1 MKKKRNITL
10 NSYNKT
16 ADEYFKNVTQF
27 EILPELDTFCNL
39 IKPNGNILD
48 LGCGPGHHSKIFA
61 EKGFKVTGVDYSP
74 TMIKMAK
81 KSTSLAKFQVMD
93 IKKITFKDN
102 SFDSIWASASLIHI
116 EKSIFPKVLHRVK
129 EILKDNGILYLS
141 LKEGIGE
148 EETIDKRYGDVV
160 KFHAFYEEEEIEK
173 YLLKDGFRLLDI
185 YIRAKR
191 SSYDTNNWIHVFVR
205 KS

>member
-1 MKKKRNITL
+1 M
-10 NSYNKT
+10 
-16 ADEYFKNVTQF
+16 
-27 EILPELDTFCNL
+27 
-39 IKPNGNILD
+39 D